1 MGLSL
6 DDLSTMPD
14 DEYNKGATLFSRLVK
29 TKKLA
34 ENILG
39 IRMEK
44 GKASQGSVTKEGGGM
59 YTFGGMESGYVVGG
73 KAGLAWVP
81 VTSSLYWLV
90 VHPLLERKLI
100 GRGFTLDS
108 ITIGGRSVISSN
120 ETTQRRAMVD
130 TGVRH
135 LVRMFL
141 CR

>member
-44 GKASQGSVTKEGGGM
+44 GQASRGVVEKEGGGM
-59 YTFGGMESGYVVGG
+59 YTFGGMENGYVVGG

-81 VTSSLYWLV
+81 VSSSLYWSVFL
-90 VHPLLERKLI
+90 HGLEA
-100 GRGFTLDS
+100 TS
-108 ITIGGRSVISSN
+108 
-120 ETTQRRAMVD
+120 
-130 TGVRH
+130 
-135 LVRMFL
+135 
-141 CR
+141 